1 MNCKYLCGI
10 EGFAEHVD
18 GSQLTAEDSV
28 GVCCLGGAEEAFIV
42 ALEEGHRQKT
52 CIGWSNSISKF
63 TNSLVGKTV
72 IAQMRYILN
81 FFLARNYVTIEKNIP
96 ICVVFVLTLTTP

>member
-28 GVCCLGGAEEAFIV
+28 GVCCLRGAEEALIV
-42 ALEEGHRQKT
+42 TLEEGPRKQT
-52 CIGWSNSISKF
+52 SINLSNSIFKF
-63 TNSLVGKTV
+63 TNSRVGKML
-72 IAQMRYILN
+72 IARMGYILY
-81 FFLARNYVTIEKNIP
+81 FFYQETA
-96 ICVVFVLTLTTP
+96 